1 MSRIESRNNEINSG
15 GRGGGPRVQR
25 GGSSIRGMGRGGG
38 GERPLRNNHQDD
50 NGKYIHIFFNKNW
63 KPYGTVIRV
72 YCIMFV
78 LSCSNICYFMFF

>member
-38 GERPLRNNHQDD
+38 GERLLRSNHQDD
-50 NGKYIHIFFNKNW
+50 NGEYITHSAD
-63 KPYGTVIRV
+63 RV
-72 YCIMFV
+72 
-78 LSCSNICYFMFF
+78 